1 MPMLK
6 MDDAHHFS
14 SHKNRH
20 PERYSITASPG
31 IVLDATGYT
40 FKPNSPMPQGKTAER
55 IEILRQKAITE
66 RTTGKKRYLVQWTPG
81 KTRYELSGITLQPG
95 PESPPFDGFKAG
107 ERWFVFVSTPYET
120 NKSFVLWSGVV
131 EVR

>member
-1 MPMLK
+1 MLRYRNE
-6 MDDAHHFS
+6 
-14 SHKNRH
+14 NRRKH
-20 PERYSITASPG
+20 GQTAEPAWHSERVASAILWDEAG
-31 IVLDATGYT
+31 AT
-40 FKPNSPMPQGKTAER
+40 FKPNSPVLQGKTAER